1 MHPQDGKVI
10 SVTVD
15 NTMKAQEA
23 IAELIANNFM
33 SANPD
38 GYNLA
43 IKGGAQ
49 LDNNKTLAEGGVK
62 DNDTLRVLP
71 ATDAGSNLVLTK
83 NKKLSWQI

>member
-1 MHPQDGKVI
+1 MSDVNVNFMHPTDGRVV

-15 NTMKAQEA
+15 DTMTGQEA
-23 IAELIANNFM
+23 VGELIANEFVPA
-33 SANPD
+33 SGE

-49 LDNNKTLAEGGVK
+49 LNNAKTLAENGVK

-71 ATDAGSNLVLTK
+71 ATDAGL
-83 NKKLSWQI
+83 